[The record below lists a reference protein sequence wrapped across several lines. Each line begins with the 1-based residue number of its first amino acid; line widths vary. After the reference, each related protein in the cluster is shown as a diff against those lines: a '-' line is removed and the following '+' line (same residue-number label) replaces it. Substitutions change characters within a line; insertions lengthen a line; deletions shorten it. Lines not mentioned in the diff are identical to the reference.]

1 MVYTFH
7 FRLSEK
13 NEKFEG
19 LGEKMRGK
27 WRKGE
32 REGGRGKG
40 EKRKRGKV
48 AERVGVN
55 VGCIGEVLMRLMEVE
70 EDK

>member
-32 REGGRGKG
+32 REGEKG
-40 EKRKRGKV
+40 KRGK
-48 AERVGVN
+48 EGR
-55 VGCIGEVLMRLMEVE
+55 
-70 EDK
+70 

>member
-1 MVYTFH
+1 
-7 FRLSEK
+7 
-13 NEKFEG
+13 

-32 REGGRGKG
+32 REGEKG
-40 EKRKRGKV
+40 KRGKEGRL
-48 AERVGVN
+48 AETVGVN
-55 VGCIGEVLMRLMEVE
+55 VGCIGEVFMRLMEVE

>member
-1 MVYTFH
+1 M
-7 FRLSEK
+7 EK
-13 NEKFEG
+13 G
-19 LGEKMRGK
+19 GK
-27 WRKGE
+27 R
-32 REGGRGKG
+32 RGRGKG
-40 EKRKRGKV
+40 KKRKRGKA

>member
-32 REGGRGKG
+32 REGEKG
-40 EKRKRGKV
+40 KRGKEGRL
-48 AERVGVN
+48 AETVGVN